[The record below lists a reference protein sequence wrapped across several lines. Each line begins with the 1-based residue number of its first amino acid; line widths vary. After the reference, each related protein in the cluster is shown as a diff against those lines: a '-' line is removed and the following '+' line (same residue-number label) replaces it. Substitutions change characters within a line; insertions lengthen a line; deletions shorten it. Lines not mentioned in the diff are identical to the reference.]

1 MTLLVLAIKRSRCG
15 WPPALRISEHERG
28 KKMADP
34 DDEVVLSY
42 KCQNRNCDETY
53 PITAKSYKG
62 AA

>member
-1 MTLLVLAIKRSRCG
+1 
-15 WPPALRISEHERG
+15 
-28 KKMADP
+28 MADP